1 MSIIVQGSYIALIVR
16 YSNVEFLYQVDS
28 GGGVVN
34 RIETPL
40 GSIIRDYILAHGPIT
55 FREFM
60 AQALFHP
67 ELGFYSKG
75 PDIGSIG
82 GTFNTNAMF
91 PAFAFGLARAVEQA
105 EAMVGEPLRIVE
117 FGAGTGE
124 LGARIL
130 SFLSHPHE
138 YVVVEAS
145 HGLRRK
151 QEALGLKVFENV
163 EALGPAPS
171 FVFGNEVV
179 DAFPVHRV
187 MGDGRGN
194 LLEMYVAVDQRGCFT
209 EEFVELSTPQLS
221 SRLASERVGLGRGHI
236 AEVCLDIDPFIHG
249 AASIISKGYL
259 VIIDYGESSSAL
271 YHYTRKNGSLRCYY
285 QQEQVH
291 DPFDHIGDQDITTDV
306 DFTALEAAACSAG
319 LGAARRVW
327 QGPWLENLGI
337 RQFQPPGVDPK
348 DVNAQIEQ
356 LTHPAR
362 LGSTFDVLLWN
373 TSTISNAPGFPIK
386 T

>member
-1 MSIIVQGSYIALIVR
+1 VSQK
-16 YSNVEFLYQVDS
+16 
-28 GGGVVN
+28 
-34 RIETPL
+34 ETPL
-40 GSIIRDYILAHGPIT
+40 ACKLREHILAHGPIT

-60 AQALFHP
+60 AQALFHSD
-67 ELGFYSKG
+67 LGFYSKG

-105 EAMVGEPLRIVE
+105 EALVGEPLRIVE

-130 SFLSHPHE
+130 SFLSRPHE

-145 HGLRRK
+145 PGLRQK
-151 QEALGLKVFENV
+151 QEVLGLKVFEGV

-171 FVFGNEVV
+171 FIFGNVV
-179 DAFPVHRV
+179 IDALPVHRV
-187 MGDGRGN
+187 MGDGQGN
-194 LLEMYVAVDQRGCFT
+194 LLEMYVAIDQRGCFT
-209 EEFVELSTPQLS
+209 EEFGELSTPQLS
-221 SRLASERVGLGRGHI
+221 SRFASDGIVLGRGHV
-236 AEVCLDIDPFIHG
+236 AEVCLEIDPFIHG

-259 VIIDYGESSSAL
+259 VIIDYGESSSSL

-291 DPFDHIGDQDITTDV
+291 DPFKNIGDQDITTDV
-306 DFTALEAAACSAG
+306 DFTALEAAARSAG
-319 LGAARRVW
+319 LGAAQRVW

-337 RQFQPPGVDPK
+337 HQFQPQGVDPK
-348 DVNAQIEQ
+348 DVQAQIEQ

-362 LGSTFDVLLWN
+362 LGSTFDVLVWS

-386 T
+386 TKVDTPA

>member
-1 MSIIVQGSYIALIVR
+1 M
-16 YSNVEFLYQVDS
+16 EFLYQVDS
-28 GGGVVN
+28 SGGVVN

-60 AQALFHP
+60 DQALFYP

-91 PAFAFGLARAVEQA
+91 PAFAFSLARAVEEA
-105 EAMVGEPLRIVE
+105 EAVVGEPLRIVE

-130 SFLSHPHE
+130 SFLSHPRE

-145 HGLRRK
+145 QGLRRK

-163 EALGPAPS
+163 EALEPAPS
-171 FVFGNEVV
+171 FVFGNEVI

-194 LLEMYVAVDQRGCFT
+194 LLEMHVAVDQRGCFT
-209 EEFVELSTPQLS
+209 EEFGDLSTPELS
-221 SRLASERVGLGRGHI
+221 SRLASERVVLGRGHI
-236 AEVCLDIDPFIHG
+236 VEVCLDIDPFIHG

-271 YHYTRKNGSLRCYY
+271 YHYTRKNGSLRCYH

-306 DFTALEAAACSAG
+306 DFSALEAAACSAG
-319 LGAARRVW
+319 FGAAQRMW

-337 RQFQPPGVDPK
+337 RQFHPQGVDPK
-348 DVNAQIEQ
+348 DVQAQIEQ

-373 TSTISNAPGFPIK
+373 TSTISTAPGFPLN